1 MRDVLVLHI
10 HGLTA
15 ALTITHF
22 KRYLFTL
29 LHILLAGALQHR
41 RMQEDILATIF
52 WRHEAKAAHLVKPLD
67 RAGNVIGRAAFIAAE
82 FAPRRGT
89 IPEITTR
96 GTITKATAATAE
108 TAAAAEVTAR
118 GTIPEITTRGTIAK
132 TTAAAAK
139 AAAATEIT
147 TRGTI
152 PESAARG
159 TIPKAAAT
167 IEAATAA
174 TEAAAAA
181 EITARGAIPEI
192 AARGTIPKAT
202 TAAEFTTRRARFAT
216 AFALL
221 QLHDPRN
228 QAPALPVRTH
238 FADQLIAGIWRL
250 NACLCQGRGVKKHIL
265 PIWSQYEAEA
275 FTGVVPLHL
284 GLDRPGAIL
293 VLVFRKHCLTI
304 HTKMTATR
312 GMQRWYFAA

>member
-118 GTIPEITTRGTIAK
+118 GTIPEITTRRTIAK
-132 TTAAAAK
+132 TTTAAAK

-147 TRGTI
+147 TRGT
-152 PESAARG
+152 
-159 TIPKAAAT
+159 
-167 IEAATAA
+167 
-174 TEAAAAA
+174 
-181 EITARGAIPEI
+181 IPEI

>member
-15 ALTITHF
+15 ALTLTHF

-67 RAGNVIGRAAFIAAE
+67 RAGDVIGRAAFITAE

-89 IPEITTR
+89 IPKITTR

-147 TRGTI
+147 TRGT
-152 PESAARG
+152 
-159 TIPKAAAT
+159 
-167 IEAATAA
+167 
-174 TEAAAAA
+174 
-181 EITARGAIPEI
+181 IPEI

-275 FTGVVPLHL
+275 FTGVIPLHL

-304 HTKMTATR
+304 HT
-312 GMQRWYFAA
+312 

>member
-67 RAGNVIGRAAFIAAE
+67 RAGDVIGRAAFIAVE
-82 FAPRRGT
+82 FAPRRAIT
-89 IPEITTR
+89 EITTR

-147 TRGTI
+147 TRGT
-152 PESAARG
+152 
-159 TIPKAAAT
+159 
-167 IEAATAA
+167 
-174 TEAAAAA
+174 
-181 EITARGAIPEI
+181 IPEI

>member
-147 TRGTI
+147 
-152 PESAARG
+152 ARG
-159 TIPKAAAT
+159 T
-167 IEAATAA
+167 
-174 TEAAAAA
+174 
-181 EITARGAIPEI
+181 IPEI

>member
-67 RAGNVIGRAAFIAAE
+67 RAGYVIGRAAFIAAE

-147 TRGTI
+147 TRGT
-152 PESAARG
+152 
-159 TIPKAAAT
+159 
-167 IEAATAA
+167 
-174 TEAAAAA
+174 
-181 EITARGAIPEI
+181 IPEI

>member
-132 TTAAAAK
+132 TTAAAAN

-147 TRGTI
+147 TRGT
-152 PESAARG
+152 
-159 TIPKAAAT
+159 
-167 IEAATAA
+167 
-174 TEAAAAA
+174 
-181 EITARGAIPEI
+181 IPEI

>member
-152 PESAARG
+152 PE
-159 TIPKAAAT
+159 
-167 IEAATAA
+167 
-174 TEAAAAA
+174 
-181 EITARGAIPEI
+181 I

>member
-52 WRHEAKAAHLVKPLD
+52 WRHEAKATHLVKPLD

-118 GTIPEITTRGTIAK
+118 GTIPEITTRRTIAK
-132 TTAAAAK
+132 TTTAAAK

-147 TRGTI
+147 TRGT
-152 PESAARG
+152 
-159 TIPKAAAT
+159 
-167 IEAATAA
+167 
-174 TEAAAAA
+174 
-181 EITARGAIPEI
+181 IPEI